1 MTVAKTMATKHGSAA
16 PSAARPENASTAT
29 TIASSTAHATIRRSS
44 VVGTRWRTFT
54 VRSSNT
60 GYATMPTKKMQPA
73 ARPADPVQ
81 SAQMPPA
88 SSQMPT
94 PAKTI
99 VKSSSTPPIAPPDTT
114 PGRNAMHHHARYT
127 TQHATRAIWPKTMS
141 RSGNGKEESII
152 RKTPSRLLVDFTNH
166 AARIASRCDICRNIA
181 RHHGTCTDNSA
192 IPDAHARQYDDAA
205 AQPAAIADR
214 NWPGIRPQ
222 KYSPVSGFQSG
233 VSRSESSTGC
243 VDV

>member
-1 MTVAKTMATKHGSAA
+1 MRPMTVAKTMATKHGSAA

-73 ARPADPVQ
+73 ARPADPV
-81 SAQMPPA
+81 
-88 SSQMPT
+88 
-94 PAKTI
+94 
-99 VKSSSTPPIAPPDTT
+99 
-114 PGRNAMHHHARYT
+114 
-127 TQHATRAIWPKTMS
+127 
-141 RSGNGKEESII
+141 
-152 RKTPSRLLVDFTNH
+152 KTPSRLLVDFTNH
-166 AARIASRCDICRNIA
+166 AARIARRCDICRNIA

-214 NWPGIRPQ
+214 NWPGIRPAEIFEA
-222 KYSPVSGFQSG
+222 SPITVGKPA
-233 VSRSESSTGC
+233 
-243 VDV
+243 